1 MPKTR
6 RQQAAEAAA
15 ANAGVPA
22 EAPPED
28 GAPAPEPPKR
38 KTTAR
43 KPRGKKTAEAAAAE
57 VPQVPLSEQ
66 VAAVQAAATPVSPE
80 AASAAAAAA
89 AKIASPVP
97 EDAPAAAAPN
107 PDTSALAA
115 ELLPDALRELPEGTD
130 ADQVQQMLFETAVS
144 LHGEGVGTDGLD
156 DDRKAEIVSAVV
168 MLLAPPPEEA
178 PPEEEAP
185 AAAAAP
191 PPPSP
196 AALLAEARR
205 RQGASASASA
215 AAAAAASPT
224 GTEEEDSPLS
234 PAKVLSV
241 KVPVSEAAA
250 KYVIEVKAETP
261 GAVPMEASQAS
272 ASQGEMSESPLPAIG
287 VVDPG
292 RLDVRW
298 YPVTN
303 AAFPEALGER
313 FNLIFPAH
321 RMTPIS
327 WSSMKEAHAANGET
341 YYAFTVVDAASAYV
355 LGQYS
360 LVSGDPKKVIATGVI
375 NVHTNP
381 ATKLVTAN
389 ILDMGTREDSIPKAG
404 AVNPYLEKALKSM
417 AQQLPSNAVIRYSC
431 NQLADSEFT
440 SRRATMHALGIP
452 LNSYARTGLEGQDVR
467 DALIKRRGSDELV
480 DISNVK
486 LRPSKTGA
494 DRVLYEYREEGG
506 TGEVKSFGGSAV
518 DTVFVMGKTKSVLAP
533 RIEFV
538 GLASSV
544 LAEGGADR
552 DITVPADI
560 AKDEYKRTNPRR
572 GGRKT
577 TRRTRK
583 TSSRR

>member
-1 MPKTR
+1 
-6 RQQAAEAAA
+6 
-15 ANAGVPA
+15 
-22 EAPPED
+22 
-28 GAPAPEPPKR
+28 
-38 KTTAR
+38 
-43 KPRGKKTAEAAAAE
+43 
-57 VPQVPLSEQ
+57 
-66 VAAVQAAATPVSPE
+66 
-80 AASAAAAAA
+80 
-89 AKIASPVP
+89 
-97 EDAPAAAAPN
+97 
-107 PDTSALAA
+107 
-115 ELLPDALRELPEGTD
+115 
-130 ADQVQQMLFETAVS
+130 
-144 LHGEGVGTDGLD
+144 
-156 DDRKAEIVSAVV
+156 
-168 MLLAPPPEEA
+168 
-178 PPEEEAP
+178 
-185 AAAAAP
+185 
-191 PPPSP
+191 
-196 AALLAEARR
+196 
-205 RQGASASASA
+205 
-215 AAAAAASPT
+215 
-224 GTEEEDSPLS
+224 
-234 PAKVLSV
+234 
-241 KVPVSEAAA
+241 VSEAAA

-272 ASQGEMSESPLPAIG
+272 ASQGEMAESPLPAIG
-287 VVDPG
+287 ALDPS

-360 LVSGDPKKVIATGVI
+360 LVSGDPKKVIAAGVI

-577 TRRTRK
+577 TQRKRK